1 MGSGLGRI
9 TSAMIKSL
17 GAKTLIYPAPV
28 LVVGTYDKAGKPNVM
43 TASWGGICCSQPPCV
58 AVSLRKVTYSH
69 ASILAREAFTIS
81 IPSEKYV
88 KEVDYF
94 GLVSGRNA
102 DKFAAT
108 KLTPV
113 KSKLVDA
120 PYVKEFALV
129 LECKLVHV
137 AELGLHTQFVGEV
150 IDAKADESIIGD
162 DGAIDVKRLKPLV
175 FTPDTQD
182 YYGIGSYKG
191 KVFSAGKGI

>member
-1 MGSGLGRI
+1 M
-9 TSAMIKSL
+9 MKSL
-17 GAKTLIYPAPV
+17 GPKTLIYPAPV
-28 LVVGTYDKAGKPNVM
+28 LVVGTYDQAGQPNVM

-58 AVSLRKVTYSH
+58 TVSLRRVTYSH
-69 ASILAREAFTIS
+69 ASILERRAFTLS
-81 IPSEKYV
+81 IPSQKYV
-88 KEVDYF
+88 KEADYF
-94 GLVSGRNA
+94 GLVSGRNT

-120 PYVKEFALV
+120 PYVKEFPLV

-137 AELGLHTQFVGEV
+137 VELGLHTQFVGEV
-150 IDAKADESIIGD
+150 IDAKADDSIIGGS
-162 DGAIDVKRLKPLV
+162 GAIDVKRLQPLV

-182 YYGIGSYKG
+182 YYGIGRLVG

>member
-1 MGSGLGRI
+1 MY
-9 TSAMIKSL
+9 KSL

-58 AVSLRKVTYSH
+58 AVSLRKATSSH
-69 ASILAREAFTIS
+69 GNIMDRGAFTVS

-94 GLVSGRNA
+94 GLVSGRSM

-120 PYVKEFALV
+120 PYVKEFPLV
-129 LECKLVHV
+129 MECKLVHV

-162 DGAIDVKRLKPLV
+162 SGAIDIKKLKPLV
-175 FTPDTQD
+175 FAPDTQD
-182 YYGIGSYKG
+182 YYGIGSFKG